1 MNNLEIEI
9 RELINKTKHYL
20 INGKYKLPSK
30 IIVILL
36 SVLAIYTLGKRFGE
50 LIYFIKN

>member
-9 RELINKTKHYL
+9 RELINKTKDYL
-20 INGKYKLPSK
+20 VNGKHKLQFK

-50 LIYFIKN
+50 LIYLIKN